1 MRYLTFKEYIE
12 MGGELEEA
20 AFLRNIDR
28 ASLMIDRH
36 TQSRLKGFEEL
47 PWEVKPLCRDL
58 VEYIACN
65 TVEKPG
71 VSSKS
76 QSIGGVSESEN
87 YIVRTAVDYIND
99 IAYMMENYL
108 SEVTTKSGICVLY
121 KGALV

>member
-1 MRYLTFKEYIE
+1 MRYLTFDEYKQI
-12 MGGELEEA
+12 GGELEEA

-47 PWEVKPLCRDL
+47 PEEVKPLCRDL
-58 VEYIACN
+58 VEYIAYN
-65 TVEKPG
+65 VVEKPN

-76 QSIGGVSESEN
+76 QSIGGLSESEN
-87 YIVRTAVDYIND
+87 YTVKTAVDYIND
-99 IAYMMENYL
+99 IAYLMENYL
-108 SEVTTKSGICVLY
+108 SEVVTKSGVCVLY